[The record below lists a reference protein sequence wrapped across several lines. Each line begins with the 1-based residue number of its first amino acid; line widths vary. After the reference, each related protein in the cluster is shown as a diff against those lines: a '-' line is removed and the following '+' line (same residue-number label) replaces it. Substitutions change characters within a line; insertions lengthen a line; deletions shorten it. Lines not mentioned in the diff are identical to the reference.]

1 MDLRTSIES
10 DTYVYA
16 TSPINFAGLAK
27 EDLLFWMVPMAVT
40 KQLTEDSVLAFAV
53 GVFCL
58 WLYKKFTAKKPPSH
72 LILAS
77 SVKIAEWEKKEL
89 VRSIPPLW
97 MLLKKLNLIVSLVWR
112 SVGLMP
118 APEYCNRYEP

>member
-27 EDLLFWMVPMAVT
+27 EDLLFWMFPMAIT
-40 KQLTEDSVLAFAV
+40 RELTEDSVLSFLV

-58 WLYKKFTAKKPPSH
+58 WFYKKLTAKKPPGH

-77 SVKIAEWEKKEL
+77 SVLIAQWEKKDL

-97 MLLKKLNLIVSLVWR
+97 TLLKKLNLLVSYVWR

-118 APEYCNRYEP
+118 APDYCNRYEP